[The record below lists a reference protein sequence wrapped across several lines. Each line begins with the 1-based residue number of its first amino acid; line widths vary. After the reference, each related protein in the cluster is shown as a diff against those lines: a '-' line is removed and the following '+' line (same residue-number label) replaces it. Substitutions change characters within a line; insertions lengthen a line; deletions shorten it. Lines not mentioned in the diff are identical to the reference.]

1 MMSIIIRVALTN
13 ARRATR
19 YANQVRHNTYATDQN
34 VSLQVPGHLQ
44 TALGRQEVAK
54 PPYAQLWLRY
64 SAFIPLYPL
73 GVASE
78 LTMAYLALP
87 IIKAKQPL
95 SVHLPNAFNFG
106 FDYYTLCW
114 LIIASYLPGPLS
126 LQPVNYLSPL
136 APYKIEV
143 KQFSLSSSVLTNVKH
158 RNMSIGLAVTRAITE
173 SGIPDMNASSV

>member
-1 MMSIIIRVALTN
+1 M
-13 ARRATR
+13 
-19 YANQVRHNTYATDQN
+19 
-34 VSLQVPGHLQ
+34 
-44 TALGRQEVAK
+44 QEVAK

-114 LIIASYLPGPLS
+114 LIIASYLPGLPLLHPIG
-126 LQPVNYLSPL
+126 LQ
-136 APYKIEV
+136 EV
-143 KQFSLSSSVLTNVKH
+143 FIPACKLHVILVWGILEGEHFISCLYVLTIFK
-158 RNMSIGLAVTRAITE
+158 VTIWVAT
-173 SGIPDMNASSV
+173 